1 MKFYL
6 FLIITI
12 IILSGCQKNIF
23 DNCNQTE
30 TCPVNIIIEDKIAEK
45 ILVEPVTEFK
55 TRITKKPFGIYIT
68 PENSP
73 IQPERFQGFHT
84 GVDVEYEDVNSDV
97 PVFTI
102 TDGQIIFADWVNG
115 YGGVVVIKHNI
126 ENKDYLV
133 IYGHL
138 NPDSLPIVNGQIQKK
153 EQIGILGKN
162 KTNETDGERKHL
174 HFAIYTKDDL
184 NLRGYVQTQD
194 ELKNWVDPLQFYP

>member
-1 MKFYL
+1 M
-6 FLIITI
+6 
-12 IILSGCQKNIF
+12 
-23 DNCNQTE
+23 
-30 TCPVNIIIEDKIAEK
+30 
-45 ILVEPVTEFK
+45 
-55 TRITKKPFGIYIT
+55 
-68 PENSP
+68 
-73 IQPERFQGFHT
+73 
-84 GVDVEYEDVNSDV
+84 EYEDVNSDV